1 MKTPSPSI
9 FRPAGGVDQSA
20 LKEHKALIE
29 EIDRRKLLRGAVSL
43 GALTMLTGC
52 NVTRTDAVQSVLKR
66 ISQFNDKVQELLF
79 RPNHLAPT
87 FSESQVVKPPRFNAY
102 YDIEDIAP
110 VDVANW
116 KLELAGKIKDKRS
129 WTAQQIYALPE
140 QEWIIRH
147 ICVEG
152 WDYIGQWSGVNLRE
166 FLERV
171 GADLTAKYVSFKCAD
186 DYYGS
191 IDMATALHPQTI
203 LATKYAREP
212 ITDPFGFPL
221 RLRTATKLGFKNPKW
236 ITAIEVT
243 NDYPRRLLGGP
254 RLQLVQ
260 RDIDWSHAAARHPC
274 EQRAGPRTWLWECP
288 LSAAASPCGP
298 R

>member
-1 MKTPSPSI
+1 MGDPMPVRTPSPSI
-9 FRPAGGVDQSA
+9 FRPEHGIDQSV
-20 LKEHKALIE
+20 LEDNKALLAD
-29 EIDRRKLLRGAVSL
+29 IDRRKILRGSLSL

-52 NVTRTDAVQSVLKR
+52 SVTDRDAVQAVLR
-66 ISQFNDKVQELLF
+66 AVSSFNDRVQELVF

-87 FSESQVVKPPRFNAY
+87 YAEADVVKPPRFNAY
-102 YDIEDIAP
+102 YDVEDVLP
-110 VDVANW
+110 VDGASW
-116 KLELAGKIKDKRS
+116 KLELSGLVADKRP
-129 WTAQQIYALPE
+129 WTAQQIYELPE

-152 WDYIGQWSGVNLRE
+152 WDYIGQWSGVNFRH
-166 FLERV
+166 FLERI
-171 GADLTAKYVSFKCAD
+171 GADLNAKYVAFRCAD

-203 LATKYAREP
+203 LATKYAKQP

-243 NDYPRRLLGGP
+243 NTYPGGY
-254 RLQLVQ
+254 
-260 RDIDWSHAAARHPC
+260 
-274 EQRAGPRTWLWECP
+274 WEDRGFNWH
-288 LSAAASPCGP
+288 SGI
-298 R
+298 

>member
-1 MKTPSPSI
+1 MLKTPSPSI
-9 FRPAGGVDQSA
+9 FRPQDGVDQGV
-20 LKEHKALIE
+20 LKEHKALVEDIN
-29 EIDRRKLLRGAVSL
+29 RRKLLRGAVSL

-52 NVTRTDAVQSVLKR
+52 DVTRTDAVQSVLKR
-66 ISQFNDKVQELLF
+66 ISSFNDKVQELIF

-87 FSESQVVKPPRFNAY
+87 FSETEVVKPPRFNAY
-102 YDIEDIAP
+102 YDIEDIVP
-110 VDVANW
+110 VDVARW
-116 KLELAGKIKDKRS
+116 KLELAGRIDDKRP
-129 WTAQQIYALPE
+129 WNAAAIYALPE

-152 WDYIGQWSGVNLRE
+152 WDYIGQWSGPNLRQ

-171 GADLTAKYVSFKCAD
+171 GADLKARYVAFKCAD

-243 NDYPRRLLGGP
+243 NEYRGG
-254 RLQLVQ
+254 
-260 RDIDWSHAAARHPC
+260 S
-274 EQRAGPRTWLWECP
+274 WEDRGFNWY
-288 LSAAASPCGP
+288 SGI
-298 R
+298 